1 MMLSRRPLVLG
12 ALAAAVAPAYAQTV
26 RPLEKVVLGYPQT
39 ATDIGLYVAD
49 KRGYFREEGVQVEFI
64 NFDTA
69 ARMVTPFAAG
79 DLHVV
84 AGAASAA
91 FYNAVSRGV
100 DFRIV
105 SDKVSTPPGRTS
117 QTLIVRKDHV
127 ESGRYKSLAD
137 LKGMKVANAAPGT
150 AAAVT
155 FTKMLA
161 RAGLTIADVD
171 QTFLAFPQ
179 HVIALQN
186 GAVDAALPAEPS
198 TTEAIRRGLAVKAIT
213 DDEAY
218 PYHQIAVLFYGG
230 KFIKEKP
237 AAAKGFLKAFIR
249 GVRDHND
256 ALDAKGFFSGDKGEA
271 IIKILNEYTPVK
283 DPQFYRNFP
292 LAYCNPDGAMHVESM
307 KNDLDTLRAQGLV
320 EGAVDL
326 NKVIDLSFLNAV
338 IAELGPYKKT
348 Q

>member
-1 MMLSRRPLVLG
+1 MFKRA
-12 ALAAAVAPAYAQTV
+12 ALAFAALACLSFSAAAQTAK
-26 RPLEKVVLGYPQT
+26 PLEKIVLGYPRT

-49 KRGYFREEGVQVEFI
+49 KRGYFREEGIQVEFV
-64 NFDTA
+64 NFDSA
-69 ARMVTPFAAG
+69 ARMITPFASG
-79 DLHVV
+79 EVQVV

-91 FYNAVSRGV
+91 FYNAVARGV

-117 QTLIVRKDHV
+117 QTLIIRKDHV
-127 ESGRYKSLAD
+127 DSGRYKTLAD

-150 AAAVT
+150 AASVT
-155 FTKMLA
+155 FNKMLA
-161 RAGLTIADVD
+161 RAGLTAKDVD

-198 TTEAIRRGLAVKAIT
+198 TTEAIRRGIAVKAIS

-218 PYHQIAVLFYGG
+218 PYHQIAVLFFGG
-230 KFIKEKP
+230 KFVKEKP
-237 AAAKGFLKAFIR
+237 AAARGFLKAFIR

-256 ALDAKGFFSGDKGEA
+256 ALDDNGRFAGEKGEA
-271 IIKILNEYTPVK
+271 IIKILNEYTPVT
-283 DPQFYRNFP
+283 DAQFYRDFP
-292 LAYCNPDGAMHVESM
+292 LAACNPDGTLHVESL

-320 EGAVDL
+320 EGPVDL
-326 NKVIDLSFLNAV
+326 DKVIDLTFLNA
-338 IAELGPYKKT
+338 ALADLGPYKKAR
-348 Q
+348 